1 MSAGNTPCPNR
12 TLRALAPKLGTA
24 DATYAEPVSVRA
36 GAVLWIAS
44 TVCFFTAEAIVAA
57 AVPGYDYVT
66 DYISMLGDPNS
77 SPLAGLM
84 NAAFIA
90 QAITFP
96 LGAWL
101 VTRGTRLRNKL
112 AVLTF
117 ATMNGLG
124 NLLVASVHSGAGSVI
139 HPIGAS
145 LAIAGGNLAALT
157 GPAHR
162 VTSAVLGG
170 VGLLC
175 LLLVALET
183 PPVGLWER
191 GSVYTIFGW
200 QAYAAVRL
208 LNHRS

>member
-1 MSAGNTPCPNR
+1 
-12 TLRALAPKLGTA
+12 LRALAPKLGTA
-24 DATYAEPVSVRA
+24 YATYAESVSVRV
-36 GAVLWIAS
+36 GALLWIAS
-44 TVCFFTAEAIVAA
+44 TVCFFTAEAIVAS
-57 AVPGYDYVT
+57 AVPGYDYAT

-77 SPLAGLM
+77 SPRAGLM

-90 QAITFP
+90 QAIAFP

-101 VTRGTRLRNKL
+101 VTRGSRLRITL
-112 AVLTF
+112 AFLTF
-117 ATMNGLG
+117 ATINGLG

-162 VTSAVLGG
+162 VTSVVLGG

-175 LLLVALET
+175 LVLVALGT
-183 PPVGLWER
+183 PLVGLWER